1 MTDILITREAAAALT
16 GAAFRDRI
24 IPIETGLLER
34 LNNVRHFGE
43 TFSET
48 LIRLAKTQGKA
59 A

>member
-34 LNNVRHFGE
+34 LNDVRHFGE

-48 LIRLAKTQGKA
+48 LIRLAKAREQTA
-59 A
+59 